1 MNGSGSFRNPRLQV
15 SSGRE
20 LGFQLA
26 WQYVLVLRLKH
37 RRLALDVTHPPVLGD
52 GSAFTKETFES
63 EQASLK
69 HPVTGTGGLARSD
82 PSGDD
87 YAVERLASSSI
98 SAYKADKSWLWTY
111 KLKVALEGL
120 ETCGRALDH
129 RLQWPARRGR

>member
-26 WQYVLVLRLKH
+26 WQYVLVLRLKR
-37 RRLALDVTHPPVLGD
+37 RRLALDVTHPPVRGD

-69 HPVTGTGGLARSD
+69 HPVTGTGGLEAIRLEMITPWSDWPPARSVRTK
-82 PSGDD
+82 P
-87 YAVERLASSSI
+87 I
-98 SAYKADKSWLWTY
+98 KAGF
-111 KLKVALEGL
+111 GL
-120 ETCGRALDH
+120 TN
-129 RLQWPARRGR
+129 